1 MARQEAC
8 NQLGGTKGAVRSRVV
23 SSSLTTSATCVATP
37 PRLTSKAT
45 VRSYPQRYPSVAS
58 ATVGRAAK
66 RRHKAINTSSRLAVS
81 PTAPERKPRFIFIS
95 KRARHR
101 TAGYD
106 QVHPMAS
113 TASYTLSPRQA
124 KGTSDRSQG
133 HNRVA
138 WRASSILGA
147 QITFLSVL
155 ALFESHRC
163 PSEAMRCPAGSPRGA
178 ECVKSKKPTAMS
190 VWPRLL
196 CTTECLTV
204 QMNNC
209 QACHYPT
216 TSPAHKRAPV
226 KSQVQGKRF
235 PVHHKALRHREF

>member
-1 MARQEAC
+1 M
-8 NQLGGTKGAVRSRVV
+8 RSRVV

-45 VRSYPQRYPSVAS
+45 VRCYPQQYPSVAS
-58 ATVGRAAK
+58 ATVGRAAE

-95 KRARHR
+95 KRPRPR

-106 QVHPMAS
+106 QAHSMAS
-113 TASYTLSPRQA
+113 TASYTTSPQQA
-124 KGTSDRSQG
+124 KGTGDCSQG

-196 CTTECLTV
+196 GTTECLTV
-204 QMNNC
+204 QMNNY
-209 QACHYPT
+209 YPT

-226 KSQVQGKRF
+226 KSQAQGKRF